1 MRKLL
6 LLSIAI
12 LSLFTAQATQE
23 KMYIYFNNKTTL
35 GAPVS
40 VTDSLYFSNDG
51 ATAFFKISG
60 IEYQYPLNQ
69 IDSITFGPE
78 SQTIQIVY
86 ENEAVRVINPLA
98 FEGVGV
104 TVDGADVTV
113 NATTEVQDINFKLSG
128 STTDGMFKIYTVK
141 RYNLILDGVSI
152 TNPDGPAINVQS
164 EKKTTVILTEA
175 TTNTLTDGVVYA
187 PAPDEEDQKAAFFS
201 EAKLV
206 FTGSGSL
213 IINGHGNDQHGIC
226 SDDEIEVLEGAITVN
241 SAVKDGIHANDGL
254 LMTAG
259 TIHVTSSGDGIDAD
273 GGAIDISGGSITMQL
288 PTADVKGLSC
298 DSTLVI
304 SGGTIN
310 ITMNGNQSKAIKNDQ
325 AMTLSGGTITIH
337 TTGDAVLEAAGSG
350 FDPSYCTA
358 IKSAGVIN
366 LSGATITITST
377 GKGGK
382 GISSDTDIVMT
393 GGVVHVTTSGNGA
406 VYTNSLGQLDAYVAT
421 CLTTDNNIQMLDGS
435 LTTSSTGSAGKG
447 ISVDNTLT
455 IGSTETSPAVQ
466 VTTTGTRI
474 LISGSGGNANYAEA
488 KAVKADVDAVIHNG
502 TITISSADDGIKAE
516 NAIIINGGTLNITNS
531 IEGIEAPH
539 ITFNGGNTHIKS
551 SDDCVNATFGT
562 GSNQSDGS
570 LLTISAGYLMVN
582 TTGGDGLDS
591 NGNILMSGGTVV
603 VHGPPSQPEVGMDYN
618 GTCTVNGGFL
628 AISGTNS
635 NMTQAP
641 GTGSAQYSLK
651 ITTNQQMSSS
661 TLFHIQNSSGADVLT
676 FQPIRNYYSIVFS
689 SSDILGGQSYSVYT
703 GGSCTGTA
711 VDGLFTGGIY
721 SGGSLRKTFAVSGK
735 VTNVTF

>member
-6 LLSIAI
+6 LITAAI
-12 LSLFTAQATQE
+12 LTLFTAQATQE
-23 KMYIYFNNKTTL
+23 KMYIHFNNKTTL
-35 GAPVS
+35 GAPVAT
-40 VTDSLYFSNDG
+40 TDSLYFSNDG
-51 ATAFFKISG
+51 LIAYFKISG
-60 IEYQYPLNQ
+60 AEYQYPLNQ

-86 ENEAVRVINPLA
+86 ENESVSLTNPLA
-98 FEGVGV
+98 FEGVNV
-104 TVDGADVTV
+104 VIEGADVTV
-113 NATTEVQDINFKLSG
+113 NATTEVQDINFSLSG
-128 STTDGMFKIYTVK
+128 STTDGTFKIYTAK
-141 RYNLILDGVSI
+141 RYNMILNGLTI
-152 TNPDGPAINVQS
+152 TNPDGPAINIQS
-164 EKKTTVILTEA
+164 EKKTTIILTEG
-175 TTNTLTDGVVYA
+175 TTNTLTDGLTYA
-187 PAPDEEDQKAAFFS
+187 PAPNEEDQKAALFS

-206 FTGSGSL
+206 FSGNGSL
-213 IINGHGNDQHGIC
+213 VVNGHGNDQHSIC
-226 SDDEIEVLEGAITVN
+226 SDDEIEILDGNITIN

-254 LMTAG
+254 LMTG
-259 TIHVTSSGDGIDAD
+259 GNVHVSSGGDGIDAD

-298 DSTLVI
+298 DSTLLI

-310 ITMNGNQSKAIKNDQ
+310 ITMNGHQSKGIKNDQ
-325 AMTLSGGTITIH
+325 TMTLSGGTITIH
-337 TTGDAVLEAAGSG
+337 TTGDAVLVASGSG
-350 FDPSYCTA
+350 FDPSYCSA
-358 IKSAGVIN
+358 IKSDEMIN
-366 LSGATITITST
+366 LSGANITITST
-377 GKGGK
+377 GKAGK
-382 GISSDTDIVMT
+382 GISSDTDIIMT
-393 GGVVHVTTSGNGA
+393 GGIVNVTTSGNGA
-406 VYTNSLGQLDAYVAT
+406 VYTNISGQLDAYVAT
-421 CLTTDNNIQMLDGS
+421 CLTADNNISILDGS

-488 KAVKADVDAVIHNG
+488 KAVKADVDAVINNG

-516 NAIIINGGTLNITNS
+516 NAIFINGGTLNITNS
-531 IEGIEAPH
+531 IEGIEAPF
-539 ITFNGGNTHIKS
+539 ISFNGGNTHVKS
-551 SDDCVNATFGT
+551 SDDCINATFGGDLT
-562 GSNQSDGS
+562 QNDGS

-591 NGNILMSGGTVV
+591 NGNIIMTGGTVV

-641 GTGSAQYSLK
+641 GTGSGQYSLK

-661 TLFHIQNSSGADVLT
+661 TLFHIQNASGADVLT
-676 FQPIRNYYSIVFS
+676 FQPMRNYYSIVFS
-689 SSDILGGQSYSVYT
+689 SAAIQSGQSYSVYT
-703 GGSCTGTA
+703 GGTCTGTA
-711 VDGLFTGGIY
+711 VDGLYTDGTY
-721 SGGSLRKTFAVSGK
+721 SGGTLRKTFTISGK